1 VREVT
6 FLLIVSLLCI
16 APASAQ
22 SPTATINGIV
32 LDPSGAAIAGAQ
44 VVVVNDATGIQYTVK
59 TNGEGIYVVPNL
71 PPGPYRIQVS
81 NNGFK
86 TIIKPDVVIHVQDAL
101 AINFTLPIG
110 AASEVVTVEG
120 GAPLINT
127 ESAAVSTVVDR
138 TFVENLPLN
147 GRSFNTLLQLTPG
160 VVIVPSN
167 ADGSPGQFSVNGQRT
182 NANSFQV
189 DGVSANFGSG
199 KQSQEQLAGG
209 AQAFNAYGGTSSLV
223 SVDAM
228 QEFRIVTST
237 FAPEYGRTPGGQVN
251 IVTRSGTN
259 EVHGDAFDYFR
270 NDVLDANDWFI
281 NRAGKPRP
289 PERQNDFG
297 GVLGGPI
304 LRDKTFFF
312 FSYEGL
318 RLRQPQGAVD
328 EVPTV
333 ALRNSAVPAAQPILN
348 SFPLP
353 DDKNATGSLAPF
365 TAGFSNQAVMDAY
378 SVRVDQR
385 LGSRVNLFGR
395 YNWSPSQTNGPVPSS
410 VNILDGLNLDT
421 TTVTLGAAV
430 QISSRLTDSFRF
442 NYSRQQESRNF
453 QSDAIGGAKPL
464 SESVLFPAGTSPTGG
479 EGVFV
484 TFDGLE
490 AVLGNDSRNRTSQWN
505 IVDDLVFVKGSHQLK
520 FGADFRRLLLDY
532 GGQAFEPVYYSTDV
546 QSFASTGTASFFEGF
561 AVERS
566 KILFPAFSAYAQDQ
580 WSIRQRL
587 TLTYGVRWEL
597 NPAPYGQD
605 GTQLLAWQN
614 TDTPAQISLAPPGS
628 PIWNTTYGNFAP
640 RVGIA
645 YKVRPDSD
653 FVVRGGW
660 GIFYDLGSGIA
671 SVLASEYPTRGDSG
685 FLAGTFPLPIAS
697 TAVVPSPGLVQIPY
711 GPGAINGFSLGLDLP
726 RSYQWNA
733 AVEKSFWGRQSLS
746 VTYLGQA
753 GRRLLRQDVLGNPNS
768 NFSRANFLL
777 THNGDTS
784 DYDALQIQFR
794 RPMARR
800 IQALLNYTWS
810 HSIDTASGD
819 TQQSVPGTISA
830 ISNDRGSSDF
840 DVRHL
845 FTGALAYDVP
855 GARGNRSLTAL
866 SNGWSLQF
874 VASARTGLP
883 VQVTTF
889 VPAPG
894 NLYTTRPDL
903 VPDQPIWLF
912 GSQYP
917 GGRALNPGAFAV
929 PATVRQG
936 TLPRNSIPGFGFAQ
950 LDTSLAR
957 KFNFTERIGL
967 VFKVD
972 AFNILNHPNF
982 SSFAPFGLNFSNPPI
997 PLFGQATQ
1005 MVNKGLG
1012 GLNALYQMGGP
1023 RSLQLSL
1030 KLVF

>member
-1 VREVT
+1 VRELT
-6 FLLIVSLLCI
+6 LLLILSLLFI
-16 APASAQ
+16 APTIAQ

-44 VVVVNDATGIQYTVK
+44 VVVVNDATEVQYATK

-81 NNGFK
+81 NSGFK
-86 TIIKPDVVIHVQDAL
+86 TIIKPDIVIHVQDAL

-110 AASEVVTVEG
+110 AASEIVTVKG
-120 GAPLINT
+120 GTPLINT
-127 ESAAVSTVVDR
+127 EDAAVSTVVDR

-160 VVIVPSN
+160 IVIVPSN
-167 ADGSPGQFSVNGQRT
+167 ADVSPGQFSVNGQRT

-259 EVHGDAFDYFR
+259 DFHGDAFDYFR

-318 RLRQPQGAVD
+318 RLRQPQGAVN

-333 ALRNSAVPAAQPILN
+333 ALRNSAVPAAQPILI

-365 TAGFSNQAVMDAY
+365 TAGFSNKAVMDAY
-378 SVRVDQR
+378 SIRVDQR
-385 LGSRVNLFGR
+385 IGGRVNVFGR

-410 VNILDGLNLDT
+410 VNILDGLNMDT
-421 TTVTLGAAV
+421 TTVTLGATA
-430 QISSRLTDSFRF
+430 QISSTLTDSFRF
-442 NYSRQQESRNF
+442 NYSRQQESRDF
-453 QSDAIGGAKPL
+453 HGDAIGGAKPL
-464 SESVLFPAGTSPTGG
+464 SETVLFPAGTSAKGG

-505 IVDDLVFVKGSHQLK
+505 IVDDLVFVKGKHQLK
-520 FGADFRRLLLDY
+520 FGADYRRLLLDY
-532 GGQAFEPVYYSTDV
+532 GGQAFEPIYFSTDV

-566 KILFPAFSAYAQDQ
+566 RILFPAFSAYAQDQ
-580 WSIRQRL
+580 WSIRRRL

-597 NPAPYGQD
+597 NPSPSGQD

-614 TDTPAQISLAPPGS
+614 TGNPAQISLAPAGT
-628 PIWNTTYGNFAP
+628 PIWKTTYQNFAP
-640 RVGIA
+640 RVGVA
-645 YKVRPDSD
+645 YKVRQGGD

-660 GIFYDLGSGIA
+660 GIFYDLGAGAA
-671 SVLASEYPTRGDSG
+671 SALASEYPTRSDSG
-685 FLAGTFPLPIAS
+685 FLVGTFPLPIPNP
-697 TAVVPSPGLVQIPY
+697 AVVPPPGSAQLPY
-711 GPGAINGFSLGLDLP
+711 GPGAINGFSQSLNLP
-726 RSYQWNA
+726 RSYQWNLA
-733 AVEKSFWGRQSLS
+733 AEKSLWGRQTLS

-753 GRRLLRQDVLGNPNS
+753 GRRLLRADLLGNPNS
-768 NFSRANFLL
+768 NFSGARFVL

-800 IQALLNYTWS
+800 IQGLLNYTWS
-810 HSIDTASGD
+810 HSIDTASLD
-819 TQQSVPGTISA
+819 TQLSVPGTISA
-830 ISNDRGSSDF
+830 ISNERGSSDF
-840 DVRHL
+840 DVRHA

-855 GARGNRSLTAL
+855 GAHGKKFLTPL

-883 VQVTTF
+883 VQVTTS
-889 VPAPG
+889 PPG
-894 NLYTTRPDL
+894 SGLTTRPDL
-903 VPDQPIWLF
+903 VSGQPIWLF

-917 GGRALNPGAFAV
+917 GGRALNLLAFAI
-929 PATVRQG
+929 PATARQG
-936 TLPRNSIPGFGFAQ
+936 TLPRNIITGFGFAQ
-950 LDTSLAR
+950 LDMSIAR
-957 KFNFTERIGL
+957 RFNFTEKIGL

-972 AFNILNHPNF
+972 AFNVLNHPNF
-982 SSFAPFGLNFSNPPI
+982 SSFAPFGLNF
-997 PLFGQATQ
+997 FGNQSSLSFSQSTQ
-1005 MVNKGLG
+1005 MVNRGLG